1 MSSRS
6 PAGAGLRIAKP
17 TRPPNPDGVDPTKVG
32 ALQGRDDPAASL
44 SVGFIPRGGTT
55 HGMPLRGTR
64 NAVILRFALLT
75 ITPNDGPL
83 RAHAAAQAAVM
94 GLRSTSYPSLRS
106 VLTSF

>member
-1 MSSRS
+1 MLTSKIT
-6 PAGAGLRIAKP
+6 L
-17 TRPPNPDGVDPTKVG
+17 PDINV
-32 ALQGRDDPAASL
+32 
-44 SVGFIPRGGTT
+44 
-55 HGMPLRGTR
+55 
-64 NAVILRFALLT
+64 FALLK